1 MKIIKEGIVFSNDI
15 KRILEGYNAINY
27 SYINRGII
35 IPNNNFI
42 ESLRQDFN
50 KTVNKIFT
58 KTTTTITESEMLES
72 IYSSISPF
80 LGLYP
85 HRLSR

>member
-15 KRILEGYNAINY
+15 KRILDGYNAINY
-27 SYINRGII
+27 SYNKQGIL

-50 KTVNKIFT
+50 QTVNKIFT
-58 KTTTTITESEMLES
+58 KTTTITELEMLES